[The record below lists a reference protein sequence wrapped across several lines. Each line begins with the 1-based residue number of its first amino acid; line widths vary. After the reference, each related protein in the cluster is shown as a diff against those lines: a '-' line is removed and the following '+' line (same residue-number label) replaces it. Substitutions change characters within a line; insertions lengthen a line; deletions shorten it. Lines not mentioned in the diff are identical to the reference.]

1 MLSDKAY
8 LALTGAVSA
17 LVVVLMWVAAV
28 PWWIGVL
35 VCLPIIVGG
44 LVMKRHYENKRVPE
58 LPPPVTY
65 QPPPV
70 APPPPPP
77 ASTSI
82 HGLALPS
89 AHRDYR
95 FLLHGTV
102 VWQQTG
108 ASTHPRPAQLA
119 IDAIRERA
127 AKITLA
133 ESPADSDLLAPR
145 LATDLS
151 FPRADRTGAL
161 EVWAQDTI
169 LTIPDDDRQRLYQ
182 IAEVRKN
189 EEVWEYQRAYERNKR
204 AYLRDDVLTSTGSAV
219 VWWLAQDEKR
229 VPETVDLIGTLARLV
244 AAAQNREVE
253 PVFRELLR
261 DLSDLSDVSEV
272 DGAPATESDVLGAL
286 MSQLGPTA
294 SEPERADLADRL
306 ARIAEEAG
314 ADDLARTIRD
324 RFNAPDFTEPEAS
337 WFDSPEPLFE
347 LSTEPDAPET
357 PVHPNGQAEP
367 DTAVRPPVERP
378 DSPL

>member
-17 LVVVLMWVAAV
+17 LVVVLMWLADV

-58 LPPPVTY
+58 LPPPAAY
-65 QPPPV
+65 QPPV

-119 IDAIRERA
+119 IDAIRDRA

-261 DLSDLSDVSEV
+261 DLSDLSEV
-272 DGAPATESDVLGAL
+272 DGAPATESDMLEGL
-286 MSQLGPTA
+286 MSELAPDG

-337 WFDSPEPLFE
+337 WFQPPEPSPEPSAE
-347 LSTEPDAPET
+347 QSAEPHEPET
-357 PVHPNGQAEP
+357 PVHPNGQADP
-367 DTAVRPPVERP
+367 DTAVRPPFGRT
-378 DSPL
+378 DGPL